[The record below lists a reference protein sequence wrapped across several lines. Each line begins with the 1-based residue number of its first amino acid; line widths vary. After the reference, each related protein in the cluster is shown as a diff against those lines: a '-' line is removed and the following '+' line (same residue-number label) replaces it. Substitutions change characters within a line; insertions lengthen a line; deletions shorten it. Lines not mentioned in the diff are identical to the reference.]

1 MTLKADTRFYVALA
15 ITIVVLGFVNYGI
28 ERSQFILLYSGIA
41 ALFVLYGY
49 LLYYFFSE
57 EKSTASQGIGIALFL
72 RLILLFAIPNLSDD
86 FYRFIWDGNL
96 FISGIN
102 PFAHLP
108 SVLHLGNEGFFLSDE
123 LYEGLNSKEYYTVY
137 PPVSQFIYAL
147 GAWMFGEALLGNII
161 VMRVFIIAAEAG
173 SLWLLKNLLQQYGL
187 NPKYLLIYAL
197 NPLIVMELTGNLHFE
212 GVMIFF
218 LLLAFYLVRKEWYL
232 LAFVSFTLSVNT
244 KLIPLILTPYLVFS
258 LGWKRTLQLTL
269 TGIACTVLLHLPF
282 IDRQFIA
289 NFSDSLNLYFQSF
302 EFNASIYYLVR
313 WVGFQVEGYNIIAT
327 AGPRLAAAGTLLIII
342 VSWFCRNAKLKNLPS
357 VYIIIMTI
365 YYLFSTTV
373 HPWYLSSLLVFV
385 PFAGYNYPVVWSL
398 LIPLTYITYQTTA
411 YEQNFW
417 LITLEYLV
425 VLAVVMVDFYRR
437 NRSVPEKFSFI
448 TQISNTR

>member
-1 MTLKADTRFYVALA
+1 MTLKADTRFYAALA
-15 ITIVVLGFVNYGI
+15 ITVVILAFASYGI
-28 ERSQFILLYSGIA
+28 ERSQFVLFYSGVA
-41 ALFVLYGY
+41 VLFVLYGY

-57 EKSTASQGIGIALFL
+57 EKSTINQGIGVALFL
-72 RLILLFAIPNLSDD
+72 RIILLFAIPNLSDD

-96 FISGIN
+96 FINGIN

-108 SVLHLGNEGFFLSDE
+108 SALHSGSEGFFLSDD
-123 LYEGLNSKEYYTVY
+123 LYQGLNSKEYYTVY

-147 GAWMFGEALLGNII
+147 GAWMFGESILGNII
-161 VMRVFIIAAEAG
+161 VMRLFIIAAEAG
-173 SLWLLKNLLQQYGL
+173 SLLLLKNLLQQYGL
-187 NPKYLLIYAL
+187 NPKYFLIYAL
-197 NPLIVMELTGNLHFE
+197 NPLIIIELTGNLHFE

-218 LLLAFYLVRKEWYL
+218 LLLAFYLMRKERYL

-258 LGWKRTLQLTL
+258 LGWKRTVQLAL
-269 TGIACTVLLHLPF
+269 TGIAGTVLLHLPF
-282 IDRQFIA
+282 IDQQFIA
-289 NFSDSLNLYFQSF
+289 NFSDSLNLYFQTF

-327 AGPRLAAAGTLLIII
+327 AGPRLAAAGTILIVI
-342 VSWFCRNAKLKNLPS
+342 VSWFSRNAKLKNLPS

-398 LIPLTYITYQTTA
+398 LIPLTYITYQTAA

-417 LITLEYLV
+417 LIALEYLV
-425 VLAVVMVDFYRR
+425 VLTVVVVDFYRR
-437 NRSVPEKFSFI
+437 NRSVPSKFSFI